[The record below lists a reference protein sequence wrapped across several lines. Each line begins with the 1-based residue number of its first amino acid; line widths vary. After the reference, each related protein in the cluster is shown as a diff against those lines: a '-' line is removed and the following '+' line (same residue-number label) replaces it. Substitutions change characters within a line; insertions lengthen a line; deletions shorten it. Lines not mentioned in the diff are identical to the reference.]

1 VQPSNTRDAEETART
16 APRER
21 ICAPLALS
29 LLVVVALAPA
39 SAQISTQQELP
50 DSPGAAI
57 AQRMVEARLSQG
69 PTSAAAS
76 SSSSSTP
83 QAQASPQPSQLQ
95 AQSSPMQKPVGTA
108 AAETPTTVGVA
119 ASNPSGAAIAP
130 AKQRRVRTL
139 FIKVGAIVG
148 AGVALGTVAA
158 LSSASP
164 SKPPGSH

>member
-1 VQPSNTRDAEETART
+1 MRPPAGKSRT
-16 APRER
+16 L
-21 ICAPLALS
+21 LALC
-29 LLVVVALAPA
+29 LLFGVAPTAA
-39 SAQISTQQELP
+39 SAQNSTQQELP

-57 AQRMVEARLSQG
+57 AQSTVEARPFQG
-69 PTSAAAS
+69 QTSAASSAS
-76 SSSSSTP
+76 S
-83 QAQASPQPSQLQ
+83 QPSQVQ
-95 AQSSPMQKPVGTA
+95 AQSSPSQKPVGTA